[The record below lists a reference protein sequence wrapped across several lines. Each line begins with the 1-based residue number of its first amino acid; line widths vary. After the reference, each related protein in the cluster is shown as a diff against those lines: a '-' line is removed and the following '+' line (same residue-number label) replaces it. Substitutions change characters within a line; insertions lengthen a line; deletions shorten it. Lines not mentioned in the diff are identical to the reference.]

1 MTPELRSRIPILEHA
16 IPMNNCSQAPQ
27 TDATRA
33 AAAGYLESW
42 NRDGMDWERWMG
54 EVIAARA
61 EFARLINAEPDE
73 VAAVTSVSHATAVV
87 ASAMDFTDVRNG
99 VVASGAEFPGV
110 GHVWM
115 AQERHGARV
124 TWVPLRDGV
133 LTAADYE
140 PLISDQTRIVSAAHA
155 YFLNG
160 AVQDVR
166 AIAQLAHGRGA
177 LIYVDAY
184 QSAGIVPIDVRAME
198 VDFLASGT
206 LKFLMGTPGI
216 AFLYVR
222 RQLIQHLEP
231 TVTGW
236 FGRANPFAFGPMT
249 LDWSPTASR
258 FEEGTPSVF
267 SAYVSRAGMGMLRD
281 VGMEAVVAHGR
292 ALSAHLEREGERLG
306 LTVHGRGAPAG
317 RTTTTG
323 FVVPDAHGMEARLRR
338 RGIIA
343 SARGPVLRLAPHFY
357 STIDDV
363 DRALFALRQEVD
375 S

>member
-1 MTPELRSRIPILEHA
+1 VNSSLRARIPILEHA

-27 TDATRA
+27 TDATLA
-33 AAAGYLESW
+33 AAHEYLESW
-42 NRDGMDWERWMG
+42 NRDGMDWERWIG
-54 EVIAARA
+54 EVFAARA
-61 EFARLINAEPDE
+61 EFAGLINADPEE
-73 VAAVTSVSHATAVV
+73 IATVTSVSHATAVI
-87 ASAMDFTDVRNG
+87 ASAMDFTDARNG

-133 LTAADYE
+133 LTPADYE
-140 PLISDQTRIVSAAHA
+140 PYIDDQTRIVSAAHA

-160 AVQDVR
+160 TLQDVR
-166 AIAQLAHGRGA
+166 GIAQLAHGRGA
-177 LIYVDAY
+177 LVYVDAY

-198 VDFLASGT
+198 VDFLSSGT

-222 RQLIQHLEP
+222 RQLIEQLEP

-236 FGRANPFAFGPMT
+236 FGRANPFAFGPMQ

-258 FEEGTPSVF
+258 FEEGTPAIF
-267 SAYVSRAGMGMLRD
+267 SAYVSRAGLRLLRE
-281 VGMEAVVAHGR
+281 VGMDAIGRHGR
-292 ALSAHLEREGERLG
+292 ELSAHLEREGARLG
-306 LTVHGRGAPAG
+306 LTIHGLPAPHG

-323 FVVPDAHGMEARLRR
+323 FVVPDAHAVEARLKA

-343 SARGPVLRLAPHFY
+343 SARGPVVRLAPHFY
-357 STIDDV
+357 STVDDV
-363 DRALFALRQEVD
+363 DRALHALRQEVPT
-375 S
+375 